1 MKFRLA
7 AWALGRRELQRFWGE
22 RSRVAGYVA
31 SPLLFWVVV
40 GSGFGDLE
48 YFFAGALTMTVMFSA
63 MFSMMS
69 LIEDRREGFL
79 LSVLVSPAPRA
90 AIVLGKVGGAALL
103 AWLQGL
109 IVLGGVFF
117 TSLRHDAAALV
128 GVATSVG
135 VAAAFKTLEGPPA
148 STAAPTVPPGDGAS
162 RFAAMRQVLA

>member
-90 AIVLGKVGGAALL
+90 AIVLGKVGGRASLELLKTTAREGAKPDLLVRIEAAEK
-103 AWLQGL
+103 A
-109 IVLGGVFF
+109 IRVRLG
-117 TSLRHDAAALV
+117 
-128 GVATSVG
+128 
-135 VAAAFKTLEGPPA
+135 E
-148 STAAPTVPPGDGAS
+148 
-162 RFAAMRQVLA
+162 